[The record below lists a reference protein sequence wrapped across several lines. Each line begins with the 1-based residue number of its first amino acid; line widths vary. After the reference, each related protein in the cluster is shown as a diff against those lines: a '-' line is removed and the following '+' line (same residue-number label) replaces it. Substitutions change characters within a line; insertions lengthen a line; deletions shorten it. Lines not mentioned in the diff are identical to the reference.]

1 MKIGIGIDIDDT
13 LTNLFDVFV
22 SYGFLFA
29 YKNNIDIKELFING
43 YEALDTFNFTPE
55 QDKLFQTTYLSKILN
70 QVKPRPLASEVINEL
85 KNQFDIYIITSRN
98 DELMKDCKI
107 NTEKWLKNNNIY
119 YNHLIYDCNNKA
131 EFCENNNIK
140 YLIDDNHKHCLNA
153 SRKGIKSF
161 IFDNHFN
168 KDYYNNE
175 IIRVYSWGQILYEIN
190 KLEEKRDSI

>member
-119 YNHLIYDCNNKA
+119 YNMYK
-131 EFCENNNIK
+131 
-140 YLIDDNHKHCLNA
+140 
-153 SRKGIKSF
+153 
-161 IFDNHFN
+161 
-168 KDYYNNE
+168 NE
-175 IIRVYSWGQILYEIN
+175 IRWDIHNNSSKKSRRKNRRFFTFNII
-190 KLEEKRDSI
+190 